1 MTSPLATT
9 GADLIYTVLAEEVPV
24 LISVYKVHGV
34 YRIKFARGIGWAPD
48 KYKTKEH
55 AFKKLMSLK
64 TYGKTE
70 ARLAKAICTQVP

>member
-1 MTSPLATT
+1 MTSQQETT
-9 GADLIYTVLAEEVPV
+9 GGELIYTALAEDVPV

-48 KYKTKEH
+48 KYKTKEY
-55 AFKKLMSLK
+55 ALKKLMSLK